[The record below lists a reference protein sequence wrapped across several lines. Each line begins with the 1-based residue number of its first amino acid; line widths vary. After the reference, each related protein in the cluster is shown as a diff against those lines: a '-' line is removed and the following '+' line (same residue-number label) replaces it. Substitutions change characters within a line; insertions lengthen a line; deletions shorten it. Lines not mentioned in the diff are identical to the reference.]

1 MLISAALQINNLVL
15 TCARWVR
22 SLIGNPDALPKAVL
36 RKFMVDQHYMSSE
49 RGKAGMF
56 PLQQVLLNLFFF
68 FIMTSWLSSDQSRT
82 GVLHKK
88 RAITKS

>member
-1 MLISAALQINNLVL
+1 MVL

-22 SLIGNPDALPKAVL
+22 SLIGNPGALPKAVL

-56 PLQQVLLNLFFF
+56 PLQQVLLDLFFF
-68 FIMTSWLSSDQSRT
+68 HHDLVAQFGSEQDWSAS
-82 GVLHKK
+82 
-88 RAITKS
+88 